1 MSRNPIVRLIKA
13 IWHGLDALRRFVHL
27 FLMLIVLMAF
37 LALFSDTTITVPDSA
52 ALLVAPTGRL
62 VEQLSGDPLDRALQD
77 ARDKANDQTLV
88 RDLVTAIER
97 AADDKRIKAL
107 VLDLDGFRGGDLTKL
122 GQVGAALDVY
132 KESGKPL
139 IAAGDAYGQA
149 QYYLAAGADEIYMHP
164 FGETFFRGFGYY
176 RTYFKEALDKIL
188 VDGNVFRTG
197 EYKSAYDPYL
207 RDDMSAEERSEA
219 RVLVD
224 QLWDAYR
231 GAVTSARGLEPGS
244 IQLLADNYLDKL
256 KSVDGDQALLALEE
270 GLVDELWTRD
280 QVRQHLIGV
289 VGENNEGDDYQRISY
304 QDYLAATDLV
314 DVARKHS
321 TNEVA
326 VIVATGTILPGNRAP
341 GTIGGRS
348 MVKLIRE
355 ARQDDDVKAVVLRVD
370 SGGGSQFASEV
381 ILAELELLRDS
392 GKPLVVSM
400 GGIAASGGYII
411 SLPGQEIWAHPES
424 ITGSIGV
431 VAILPTFDRAFE
443 KLGLTVD
450 GVGTTPHSDNFR
462 LGRSLS
468 PETREII
475 QLSID
480 SSYERFLGQVADA
493 RELNIDEV
501 RTIAGGRVFTGRAAH
516 RLGLVDELGG
526 LEEAAASVAGLAG
539 LGDDYQLRYLEQKID
554 LQDSLVLRFL
564 TGLARVGQ
572 SMGLTPRIDP
582 LSAMVE
588 RIGKEVSPLL
598 SLDDPRGVYYLC
610 LCGIDN
616 RN

>member
-1 MSRNPIVRLIKA
+1 MSRNPIVRLTRA
-13 IWHGLDALRRFVHL
+13 IWHGLDVVRRFVHL
-27 FLMLIVLMAF
+27 VLMLIVLLAF
-37 LALFSDTTITVPDSA
+37 LALLSDTTITVPDSA

-62 VEQLSGDPLDRALQD
+62 VEQLAGDPLELALRD
-77 ARDKANDQTLV
+77 ARGEADEQTLV

-97 AADDKRIKAL
+97 AAKDKRIKAL
-107 VLDLDGFRGGDLTKL
+107 VLKLDGFQGGDLTKL
-122 GQVGAALDVY
+122 GQVGAALDAY

-139 IAAGDAYGQA
+139 IATGDAYGQA
-149 QYYLAAGADEIYMHP
+149 QYYLAARADEIYMHP
-164 FGETFFRGFGYY
+164 LGETFFRGFGYY

-207 RDDMSAEERSEA
+207 RDDMSDEERSEA

-224 QLWDAYR
+224 QLWDVYR
-231 GAVTSARGLEPGS
+231 NAVSSARGLEPGS

-256 KSVDGDQALLALEE
+256 KSVGGDQAVLAIEE
-270 GLVDELWTRD
+270 GLVDQLWTRD

-289 VGENNEGDDYQRISY
+289 VGENDEGDDYQRISY

-314 DVARKHS
+314 EVARKHS
-321 TNEVA
+321 ANEVA
-326 VIVATGTILPGNRAP
+326 VIVATGNILPGNRAP

-355 ARQDDDVKAVVLRVD
+355 AREDDDVKAIVLRVD

-392 GKPLVVSM
+392 GKPFVVSM

-411 SLPGQEIWAHPES
+411 SLPGQQIWAHPET

-431 VAILPTFDRAFE
+431 VALLPTFDRAFE

-450 GVGTTPHSDNFR
+450 GVGTTPHSDDFR
-462 LGRSLS
+462 MGRALS

-480 SSYERFLGQVADA
+480 NGYERFLAQVASA
-493 RELNIDEV
+493 RELQVDEV
-501 RTIAGGRVFTGRAAH
+501 RAIGGGRVYTGRDAH

-526 LEEAAASVAGLAG
+526 LDEAVASVADLAG
-539 LGDDYQLRYLEQKID
+539 LGDDYRLRYLEQKID
-554 LQDSLVLRFL
+554 LQDSLLLRFL
-564 TGLARVGQ
+564 TGMVRVGQ
-572 SMGLTPRIDP
+572 AVGIAPRVDP
-582 LSAMVE
+582 VSAMLKRV
-588 RIGKEVSPLL
+588 GKEIGPLL
-598 SLDDPRGVYYLC
+598 SLDDPRGIYYLC
-610 LCGIDN
+610 LCGVDN
-616 RN
+616 